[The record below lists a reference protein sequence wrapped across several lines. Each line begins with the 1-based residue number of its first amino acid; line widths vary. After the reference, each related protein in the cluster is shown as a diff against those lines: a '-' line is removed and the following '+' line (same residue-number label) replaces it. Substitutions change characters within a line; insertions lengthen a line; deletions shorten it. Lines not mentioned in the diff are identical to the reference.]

1 MAAGLLGE
9 LIEWMEESED
19 FLLIITRQLNL
30 FSCRF
35 LCSFVRRSD
44 VPATASNQSQRSYS
58 PSIRNRQPI
67 PVCALLCVLVATL
80 KIMCCGVVHL
90 CSAEPSP
97 AQLQQQRKQASK
109 AGSSPPLPSSTTP
122 HIHHLIQYSGRLHQ
136 TTPASKGRAYL
147 SIDF

>member
-1 MAAGLLGE
+1 
-9 LIEWMEESED
+9 MEESED

-67 PVCALLCVLVATL
+67 PVSALFCVLVAML

-90 CSAEPSP
+90 CSALLSP
-97 AQLQQQRKQASK
+97 AQPSSSNSASKQARR
-109 AGSSPPLPSSTTP
+109 GPPLPSPPLPSSTTP
-122 HIHHLIQYSGRLHQ
+122 HIHHLIQYSGHLHQ